1 MCWHCDNPDKTAED
15 YYDEVV
21 LPIIRRCGWMVQFVG
36 GTRAHA
42 PFAYTAGLTD
52 AGLPEL
58 VVTGLA
64 HLRSAELLNAVAG
77 HYLHAD
83 PVPVHGDRI
92 RLNDGPCLE
101 VVSLPHPD
109 AHLLVARNLY
119 GGALRAQQLVWC
131 DDRGR
136 WPWERGHRAS
146 QGGQP
151 VLGPRDAG
159 MPASMQAW
167 PR

>member
-1 MCWHCDNPDKTAED
+1 MCWHCDNPDKTAQD
-15 YYDEVV
+15 YYEEVA
-21 LPIIRRCGWMVQFVG
+21 LPIIRRSGWMVQFVG
-36 GTRAHA
+36 GTRRYA
-42 PFAYTAGLTD
+42 PLAYTVGLTD

-58 VVTGLA
+58 VATGL
-64 HLRSAELLNAVAG
+64 SAPRAARLLNAVAF

-83 PVPVHGDRI
+83 PVPEHGDRI

-101 VVSLPHPD
+101 VVALPHPD
-109 AHLLVARNLY
+109 AHLFVAINLY
-119 GGALRAQQLVWC
+119 GGAVRAQQLVWA

-146 QGGQP
+146 RGGQP
-151 VLGPRDAG
+151 VLGPRDAC
-159 MPASMQAW
+159 MPASLPPW